1 VEKQEGEGRK
11 YGGRAEEPGFIPRK
25 SSITLSVRLLADI
38 EALMA
43 REGVS
48 NLSWTIRRLLRLG
61 LQVYNS
67 GKKGE
72 TRPGEPLSVSF
83 PPTSRQVLEELASRY
98 QMTADQL
105 VAAIVTEGLQSWVD
119 RALEKERHM
128 KEVLARLKSP
138 QEEAKG
144 GEEKEGEK

>member
-61 LQVYNS
+61 LQVHNS
-67 GKKGE
+67 GKRGE
-72 TRPGEPLSVSF
+72 RSPEGPLSVTL
-83 PPTSRQVLEELASRY
+83 PPTYRQVLAELAPRL
-98 QMTADQL
+98 QMTPGQL
-105 VAAIVTEGLQSWVD
+105 VAAIVQEGVTGWV
-119 RALEKERHM
+119 EKA
-128 KEVLARLKSP
+128 LAREKQVEELAAKLKP
-138 QEEAKG
+138 VHEGNQEGRNPVE
-144 GEEKEGEK
+144 